1 MNLFVKSI
9 MSWLRHPDFGDQDKN
24 LSALHIQ
31 LMALIMITIAV
42 ILGVV
47 YIAEGQI
54 IYVMFLLASILVQS
68 LVIGLVRFWKLQ
80 AASNLFLMT
89 ALVLLTL
96 GILSGGGIHSS
107 SVIVYPIILIFASL
121 LLERKPYMLYTALCV
136 ASIALV
142 IYAENQK
149 ITQPYVPDA
158 PELPLFLSISL
169 IVLSGAVIGRFITE
183 SLQNNIQKSRLY
195 AQELSNQKAILDRVG
210 QVVVS
215 CLMDGTI
222 IYWNQAAMSLSG
234 WKAEEAI
241 GRKYY
246 EVIPAQITPGM
257 IEGIRIT
264 LLDGRVWSG
273 EVYVPRRDKDPL
285 TVLATI
291 SGLRDGAGT
300 LTGWVGVATDL
311 SERVKSEQYAAQ
323 HAREVA
329 LLYRVGISL
338 TSGKDL
344 VETLLALQE
353 EISHVIRA
361 DAFYVAIYDD
371 KTDIIRYPI
380 FLDADTPLG
389 DSPRRLSEQPGLTG
403 AVIFSGKSLY
413 LPDMMVEEVQRQY
426 KPLNDNDFVL
436 HTFLGIP
443 LVVSGRVI
451 GMLSVQ
457 SEQVDAYTSDQI
469 QLMENVAIQAAIAI
483 DKANLLDQLKQ
494 QLAERE
500 HAEVRLRERESI
512 LEAVTFAAEQFLKS
526 PEWRTNMDAVLERFG
541 KTLKVTHAYLFEDH
555 LNAQGEAVTS
565 MRYEWTAPG
574 YPSDLDT
581 PYFQGSKIDQAGFEE
596 QVEAL
601 RRGEVRSGNLSTFMP
616 VEKEAMASIGVKA
629 ILEVPIF
636 VNGREWGA
644 IGFDDFEKEREWS
657 TAEVDALKIAA
668 GVLSAAI
675 QRQETESSLHE
686 SERIYRQ
693 AIEAAGAV
701 PYYRNYAENRY
712 EFIGR
717 EIENII
723 GYKAEEIT
731 PQFWL
736 EIMRENIPLGE
747 GEGMPIDDAVAH
759 ARKGKFKIWRS
770 DMLVVA
776 KNGAEKWITDS
787 AVELFDDSDLSYAS
801 VGIMQ
806 DVTDR
811 KMTEANLRKREAML
825 AASTFAAEQFLR
837 AADWRMTIMDVL
849 ERLGVEFGASH
860 AYLFEKHMGENG
872 VMLNS
877 LRYEWVAPGQMS
889 DMDKPDYQNAPVQDQ
904 LFSRYYS
911 ILDSGE
917 PFVGG
922 ASYYRTEPTEKEW
935 IDFMGMKALL
945 EMRIVVDGRQWGTI
959 GFDETVNER
968 EWTPME
974 VDVIRVAAN
983 VLGAAIK
990 RQLDQ
995 DALKHELE
1003 ERKQTEASLRKR
1015 EALLSALAFAAEQFL
1030 RTSNWRDAVDSVLER
1045 LGRELNVSHA
1055 YLFERELDLNGEIR
1069 SSMRNEW
1076 TAPGEISD
1084 LEDDTFHNLSLNNEN
1099 IQTAY
1104 ERLNAGL
1111 PYIGNSSSF
1120 TENERNYWQSLGV
1133 KALLE
1138 MRIIV
1143 DGQQW
1148 GLIGFDDSVR
1158 ERDWLPI
1165 EVDVIKVAANVLSAA
1180 IKRQLDRDALQSE
1193 LNEHRQTAQAL
1204 RFSEEKFSKAFESTQ
1219 VFMTLENQDHV
1230 FVDVNKAFLE
1240 GVGYQRDEVIG
1251 HNASELNIIYDPED
1265 ARRLRQAI
1273 RENGSLKDFEIRYRR
1288 HSGAVGA
1295 VLLSS
1300 KKFVVD
1306 GQEYTLTS
1314 GLDITAR
1321 KQAEENYRNIFNN
1334 SIDGIFQSL
1343 DDGRFLTVNPAMAR
1357 IYGYDSPEEML
1368 RMVNDIGSQ
1377 LYVDAKQRDEVRRR
1391 LAAGERL
1398 IGYETF
1404 EYRKDG
1410 STFWTSMTAQ
1420 AVMDETGKV
1429 LYYEG
1434 TVEDI
1439 TPRKQA
1445 EADREKLIADLES
1458 KNTELE
1464 RFTYTVSH
1472 DLKSPLVTIN
1482 GFLGYLEQ
1490 DAASGNMDR
1499 LKKDMQRIQDAV
1511 NKMQRL
1517 LNELLELSRIGRMM
1531 NSPQVN
1537 SFNELIHEALEIV
1550 QGRLSGLNVQV
1561 DIQPNLPVI
1570 SGDKPR
1576 LVEVLQNLLDN
1587 AAKYMGN
1594 QPNPRIEIGCQNKED
1609 GKPVFFVRDN
1619 GMGIAP
1625 EYHERIF
1632 GLFNKLDSTS
1642 EGTGIGLALV
1652 KRIIE
1657 VHGGRIWVESEL
1669 GNGATFYFTLQGSPP
1684 S

>member
-54 IYVMFLLASILVQS
+54 IYVMFLLASILVQF
-68 LVIGLVRFWKLQ
+68 LVIGLIRFWKLK

-121 LLERKPYMLYTALCV
+121 LLERKPYMLYTALCL
-136 ASIALV
+136 ASIALI
-142 IYAENQK
+142 IYAEKQK

-195 AQELSNQKAILDRVG
+195 AQELSNQKTILDRVG
-210 QVVVS
+210 QAVVG
-215 CLMDGTI
+215 CLDDDTI
-222 IYWNQAAMSLSG
+222 IYCNQTAMSLYG
-234 WKAEEAI
+234 WKAQEVI
-241 GRKYY
+241 GRNYY
-246 EVIPAQITPGM
+246 EVIPAKIASDMVEEIKSALRRG
-257 IEGIRIT
+257 E
-264 LLDGRVWSG
+264 VWSG
-273 EVYVPRRDKDPL
+273 EYIVSRHGQPSL
-285 TVLATI
+285 TVLATVSALQDE
-291 SGLRDGAGT
+291 SGAAI
-300 LTGWVGVATDL
+300 GWVGVATDL
-311 SERVKSEQYAAQ
+311 SERVKSEQYAVQ

-371 KTDIIRYPI
+371 KTDIVRYPI

-443 LVVSGRVI
+443 LVVSGRVT
-451 GMLSVQ
+451 GMISVQ

-526 PEWRTNMDAVLERFG
+526 PEWSTNMDAVLERFG

-736 EIMRENIPLGE
+736 KIMRENIPLGE

-759 ARKGKFKIWRS
+759 ARTGKFKIWRS

-922 ASYYRTEPTEKEW
+922 ASYYRTEPAEKEW
-935 IDFMGMKALL
+935 MDFMGMKALL
-945 EMRIVVDGRQWGTI
+945 EMRIVVDGKQWGTI

-995 DALKHELE
+995 DAL
-1003 ERKQTEASLRKR
+1003 Q
-1015 EALLSALAFAAEQFL
+1015 
-1030 RTSNWRDAVDSVLER
+1030 N
-1045 LGRELNVSHA
+1045 
-1055 YLFERELDLNGEIR
+1055 
-1069 SSMRNEW
+1069 
-1076 TAPGEISD
+1076 
-1084 LEDDTFHNLSLNNEN
+1084 
-1099 IQTAY
+1099 
-1104 ERLNAGL
+1104 
-1111 PYIGNSSSF
+1111 
-1120 TENERNYWQSLGV
+1120 
-1133 KALLE
+1133 
-1138 MRIIV
+1138 
-1143 DGQQW
+1143 
-1148 GLIGFDDSVR
+1148 
-1158 ERDWLPI
+1158 
-1165 EVDVIKVAANVLSAA
+1165 
-1180 IKRQLDRDALQSE
+1180 E

-1204 RFSEEKFSKAFESTQ
+1204 RISEEKFSKAFESTQ
-1219 VFMTLENQDHV
+1219 VFMTLENQENL
-1230 FVDVNKAFLE
+1230 FVDANKAFLE
-1240 GVGYQRDEVIG
+1240 GIGFQRDEVIG

-1265 ARRLRQAI
+1265 ARRLRQTTQ
-1273 RENGSLKDFEIRYRR
+1273 ENGFLKDFEIRFRR
-1288 HSGAVGA
+1288 HSGAVGT

-1300 KKFVVD
+1300 ESFLVD
-1306 GQEYTLTS
+1306 GQKYTLTS

-1321 KQAEENYRNIFNN
+1321 KQAEENYRSIFNN

-1357 IYGYDSPEEML
+1357 IYGYDSPEEMI
-1368 RMVNDIGSQ
+1368 RIVNNIASQ
-1377 LYVDAKQRDEVRRR
+1377 LYVNADQRDEVRRR

-1398 IGYETF
+1398 IGYETL

-1420 AVMDETGKV
+1420 AVRDETGKV

-1550 QGRLSGLNVQV
+1550 QGRLSGLNVRV

-1594 QPNPRIEIGCQNKED
+1594 QPNPCIEIGCQNKED

-1657 VHGGRIWVESEL
+1657 VHGGKIWVESEL
-1669 GNGATFYFTLQGSPP
+1669 GNGATFYFTLQGPPP

>member
-1 MNLFVKSI
+1 MNR
-9 MSWLRHPDFGDQDKN
+9 LRYPDFGDQDKN

-31 LMALIMITIAV
+31 LMALIMITISV
-42 ILGVV
+42 VLGVV
-47 YIAEGQI
+47 YSTEGQI
-54 IYVMFLLASILVQS
+54 NYVIFLLVSILVQS
-68 LVIGLVRFWKLQ
+68 LVIGLIRFSKLQ
-80 AASNLFLMT
+80 AASNLFLIS
-89 ALVLLTL
+89 ALALLTL

-107 SVIVYPIILIFASL
+107 SVIIYPIILIFASL
-121 LLERKPYMLYTALCV
+121 LLERKPYILYTALCV
-136 ASIALV
+136 ASIALI
-142 IYAENQK
+142 IYAEKQK

-183 SLQNNIQKSRLY
+183 SLQNNIQKSRSY

-210 QVVVS
+210 QAVVG
-215 CLMDGTI
+215 CLADDTI
-222 IYWNQAAMSLSG
+222 IYCNQAAMNLYG
-234 WKAEEAI
+234 WKADQVI
-241 GRKYY
+241 GHKYY
-246 EVIPAQITPGM
+246 EVISAQITPEM
-257 IEGIRIT
+257 IETIRAV
-264 LLDGRVWSG
+264 LRDGKVWSG
-273 EVYVPRRDKDPL
+273 EIDLPRHEQDSL
-285 TVLATI
+285 TILATI
-291 SGLRDGAGT
+291 STLRDEAGMVI
-300 LTGWVGVATDL
+300 GWVGVATDL

-323 HAREVA
+323 RAREVA

-338 TSGKDL
+338 TSGKGL
-344 VETLLALQE
+344 VETLFALQE

-371 KTDIIRYPI
+371 KTDIVRYPI
-380 FLDADTPLG
+380 FFDESTPLG
-389 DSPRRLSEQPGLTG
+389 DSPRRLSEHPGLTG
-403 AVIFSGKSLY
+403 AVIFSGNPLY
-413 LPDMMVEEVQRQY
+413 LPDMAVPEIQKQY
-426 KPLNDNDFVL
+426 QPLNDNDFDL

-451 GMLSVQ
+451 GMISVQ
-457 SEQVDAYTSDQI
+457 SVQVDAYTQDEM

-500 HAEVRLRERESI
+500 RAEGRIRERELI
-512 LEAVTFAAEQFLKS
+512 LEAVTFAAEQFLKT
-526 PEWRTNMDAVLERFG
+526 PDWRANMDAVLERFG

-565 MRYEWTAPG
+565 MRYEWTAQG

-581 PYFQGSKIDQAGFEE
+581 PYFQDSKIDQAGFEE
-596 QVEAL
+596 QVEIL
-601 RRGEVRSGNLSTFMP
+601 KSGEVRVGNLSTFKP
-616 VEKEAMASIGVKA
+616 IEKEVMESIGVKA

-644 IGFDDFEKEREWS
+644 IGFDDFDKEREWS
-657 TAEVDALKIAA
+657 PSEVDALKIAA

-675 QRQETESSLHE
+675 HRQETESSVHE

-701 PYYRNYAENRY
+701 PYYRNYVEDRY

-731 PQFWL
+731 PKLWVD
-736 EIMRENIPLGE
+736 IMKENIPMGE
-747 GEGMPIDDAVAH
+747 GEGMQIDDAVAH
-759 ARKGKFKIWRS
+759 ARMGKFKIWRS
-770 DMLVVA
+770 DMLVIA
-776 KNGAEKWITDS
+776 KNGSKKWITDS
-787 AVELFDDSDLSYAS
+787 AVALFDASDLSYAS
-801 VGIMQ
+801 VGILQ

-811 KMTEANLRKREAML
+811 KMIEVSLRKREAMV

-849 ERLGVEFGASH
+849 ERLGKEFNASH
-860 AYLFEKHMGENG
+860 AYLFEKHPSEDGTL
-872 VMLNS
+872 LNS
-877 LRYEWVAPGQMS
+877 LRYEWVAPGQTS
-889 DMDKPDYQNAPVQDQ
+889 DMDKPDYQNAPVQDN

-922 ASYYRTEPTEKEW
+922 ASYYRTEPAEKEW
-935 IDFMGMKALL
+935 MDFIGMKALL
-945 EMRIVVDGRQWGTI
+945 EMRLVVDGKQWGTI
-959 GFDETVNER
+959 GFDEAVNER

-995 DALKHELE
+995 DALRRELE
-1003 ERKQTEASLRKR
+1003 ERKLTEASLRKR
-1015 EALLSALAFAAEQFL
+1015 EAILSSLAFAAEQFL
-1030 RTSNWRDAVDSVLER
+1030 KTPDWRDAVDSVLER

-1055 YLFERELDLNGEIR
+1055 YLFERKPDHNGEIR

-1076 TAPGEISD
+1076 TAPGESSD
-1084 LEDDTFHNLSLNNEN
+1084 LDDDIFHNISLNNET

-1120 TENERNYWQSLGV
+1120 TDNERSYWQSLGV

-1143 DGQQW
+1143 DGEQW

-1180 IKRQLDRDALQSE
+1180 IKRQLDRDALQNE

-1219 VFMTLENQDHV
+1219 VFMTLENQEHV
-1230 FVDVNKAFLE
+1230 FVDANKAFLE
-1240 GVGYQRDEVIG
+1240 GVGFRRDEVIG
-1251 HNASELNIIYDPED
+1251 HSASELSLLDDSED
-1265 ARRLRQAI
+1265 IQHVRMAVQ
-1273 RENGSLKDFEIRYRR
+1273 EHGFLKDFEIRYRR
-1288 HSGAVGA
+1288 RSGAIGA
-1295 VLLSS
+1295 ILLSS
-1300 KKFVVD
+1300 EKFVVD
-1306 GQEYTLTS
+1306 GQEYILTS
-1314 GLDITAR
+1314 GLDITA
-1321 KQAEENYRNIFNN
+1321 
-1334 SIDGIFQSL
+1334 
-1343 DDGRFLTVNPAMAR
+1343 
-1357 IYGYDSPEEML
+1357 
-1368 RMVNDIGSQ
+1368 
-1377 LYVDAKQRDEVRRR
+1377 
-1391 LAAGERL
+1391 
-1398 IGYETF
+1398 
-1404 EYRKDG
+1404 
-1410 STFWTSMTAQ
+1410 
-1420 AVMDETGKV
+1420 
-1429 LYYEG
+1429 
-1434 TVEDI
+1434 
-1439 TPRKQA
+1439 RKQA

-1482 GFLGYLEQ
+1482 GFLGYLAQ

-1537 SFNELIHEALEIV
+1537 SFNELIDEALEIV
-1550 QGRLSGLNVQV
+1550 QGRLSGRNVHV
-1561 DIQPNLPVI
+1561 LIEPNLPAI
-1570 SGDKPR
+1570 FGDKPR
-1576 LVEVLQNLLDN
+1576 LIEVMQNLLDN
-1587 AAKYMGN
+1587 AAKYMGS
-1594 QPNPRIEIGCQNKED
+1594 QPNPRIEIGCQNKENE
-1609 GKPVFFVRDN
+1609 KPVFFVRDN
-1619 GMGIAP
+1619 GLGIAP

-1657 VHGGRIWVESEL
+1657 VHGGKIWVESVL
-1669 GNGATFYFTLQGSPP
+1669 GNGATFYFTVQGSLP